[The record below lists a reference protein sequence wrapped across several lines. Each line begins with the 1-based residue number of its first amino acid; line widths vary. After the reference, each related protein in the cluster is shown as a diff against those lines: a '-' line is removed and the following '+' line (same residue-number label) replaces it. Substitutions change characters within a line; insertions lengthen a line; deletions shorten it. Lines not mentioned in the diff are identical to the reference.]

1 MVRLSETLPEK
12 TASPG
17 TAGEGGQRSDFRR
30 GVRTLGMLTV
40 VVSLIS
46 VAVTFLVL
54 TGSTTVTPTKIVV
67 RWALAINGI
76 IALVLVGTIA
86 LEVASLVKAR
96 RRGRA
101 AARLHVRI
109 VTLFSVI
116 AAVPAIIVAIIAT
129 ITLDRG
135 LDRWFQERTRAIIS
149 NSLLVAS
156 AYLQEHAHVLR
167 GDLIAMATDIDRAKQ
182 LYDYEPSRFDTF
194 FKTQANLRLLPAAY
208 LIDSKGKVITQAAV
222 PREMNAPKP
231 PASAMKQAAEGK
243 PVLIAPGSSN
253 LVGGVMK
260 LSAYTDT
267 YLYVA
272 RSLDPRV
279 IEYLRLARENT
290 DEYSQLEESRFGVQ
304 IAFGLVYIGVALVLL
319 LSAIWIG
326 LGFANRLVAPI
337 RRLIGA
343 ADQISRGNLDVAVP
357 IARRE
362 GDLARLG
369 STFNT
374 MTAQLRHQRGE
385 LLAANDLID
394 RRRRF
399 TEAVLSGVTAGVL
412 GIDENGVVTL
422 ANRSAMEILEIDES
436 ALVGQTID
444 ETVPEFLHI
453 VDEARSDALR
463 DRQEQISVSRNG
475 RERIISVRATN
486 ERSPNQ
492 DHGVV
497 VTLDDITDLVSAQ
510 RASAWADVARR
521 IAHEIK
527 NPLTPIQLSAERL
540 RRRYGRHIE
549 EENPVFDQCVDTI
562 IRQVGD
568 IGRMVDEFSAFAR
581 MPSANMEEADL
592 TEAVSEAVFLQSV
605 GNPDVEMTTDFGEK
619 PLLARFD
626 HRLITQAVAN
636 VIKNATEAIEALP
649 AEEQGKGRISVN
661 VRREDTF
668 LVIDITDNGIG
679 LPAESRQRLLEP
691 YMTTRKKGTGLG
703 LAIVGKIM
711 EEHGGRIELLDSPE
725 VADGGHGA
733 MVRLFLAAPASA
745 PSQKIADEGEQQRS
759 EHHGE

>member
-1 MVRLSETLPEK
+1 MGEALPEK
-12 TASPG
+12 SQEAVVEVEDTKG
-17 TAGEGGQRSDFRR
+17 HRFDRRR
-30 GVRTLGMLTV
+30 GVRTVGLIAV

-46 VAVTFLVL
+46 IGVTFLVL
-54 TGSTTVTPTKIVV
+54 TGSTSITPTKTVV
-67 RWALAINGI
+67 RWALAINA
-76 IALVLVGTIA
+76 ALAIVLVGLIA
-86 LEVASLVKAR
+86 LEVAGLVRAR
-96 RRGRA
+96 HRGRA

-129 ITLDRG
+129 ITLDQG
-135 LDRWFQERTRAIIS
+135 LDRWFQDRTRAIIS

-167 GDLIAMATDIDRAKQ
+167 GDLIAMATDVDRAKQ
-182 LYDYEPSRFDTF
+182 LYDYEPSRFDSF
-194 FKTQANLRLLPAAY
+194 FQAQANLRLLPAAF
-208 LIDSKGKVITQAAV
+208 LINSEGKVITQTAV
-222 PREMNAPKP
+222 QQEMKVLMPPPNAI
-231 PASAMKQAAEGK
+231 KQAEDGK
-243 PVLIAPGSSN
+243 PILIAPGTSN
-253 LVGGVMK
+253 QVGGIMK
-260 LSAYTDT
+260 LTAYNNT

-279 IEYLRLARENT
+279 VEYLRLAKENS
-290 DEYSQLEESRFGVQ
+290 DEYRRLEDSRFGVQ
-304 IAFGLVYIGVALVLL
+304 VAFGLVYIGVALVLL

-343 ADQISRGNLDVAVP
+343 ADQISRGNLNVAVP
-357 IARRE
+357 TAKRE
-362 GDLARLG
+362 GDVARLG
-369 STFNT
+369 TAFNT
-374 MTAQLRHQRGE
+374 MTGQLRHQRGE

-422 ANRSAMEILEIDES
+422 ANRSATELLETSEALLIGHPIDD
-436 ALVGQTID
+436 A
-444 ETVPEFLHI
+444 VPELAHI

-463 DRQEQISVSRNG
+463 ERQEQISVFRSG

-492 DHGVV
+492 DHGIV

-540 RRRYGRHIE
+540 RRRYGKRIE
-549 EENPVFDQCVDTI
+549 EEKPVFDQCVDTI

-581 MPSANMEEADL
+581 MPKAVMVEGDL

-605 GNPDVEMTTDFGEK
+605 GHPDVEITTDFTEK
-619 PLLARFD
+619 PMRARFD
-626 HRLITQAVAN
+626 NRLITQAVTN
-636 VIKNATEAIEALP
+636 VVKNATEAIEALP
-649 AEEQGKGRISVN
+649 TEEQGNGRIAVHVSH
-661 VRREDTF
+661 EGTEF
-668 LVIDITDNGIG
+668 VIAIIDNGIG
-679 LPAESRQRLLEP
+679 LPTESRQRLLEP

-711 EEHGGRIELLDSPE
+711 EEHGGRIELLDAPD
-725 VADGGHGA
+725 VASGGHGA
-733 MVRLFLAAPASA
+733 MVRLHMAAPLEAS
-745 PSQKIADEGEQQRS
+745 SLEVVTDGGEQRS
-759 EHHGE
+759 ENHGK